1 MPVTAP
7 SYERLEKII
16 RDAWGSHDVM
26 MASLSNKI
34 ERYVSDRNRVSS
46 TNCGSSLLRKWS
58 HLDEFLELFGASPS
72 YKMAFGTIL
81 KQHLGSAWS
90 MSSDPRGYGKIYRRK
105 HPVAGLKD

>member
-7 SYERLEKII
+7 SYERLEKMIKN
-16 RDAWGSHDVM
+16 ASVSHPAM
-26 MASLSNKI
+26 MESLTIKI

-46 TNCGSSLLRKWS
+46 TDCGSSVLRRWS
-58 HLDEFLELFGASPS
+58 HLDEFQELFGASPS
-72 YKMAFGTIL
+72 YKMAFGIIL

-105 HPVAGLKD
+105 HPIAGLKD

>member
-7 SYERLEKII
+7 SYERLEKMIKN
-16 RDAWGSHDVM
+16 AFGSHPAM
-26 MASLSNKI
+26 MASLTSKI

-46 TNCGSSLLRKWS
+46 TDCGRNVFMKWP
-58 HLDEFLELFGASPS
+58 HLDEFQELFGASPG
-72 YKMAFGTIL
+72 YKMAFGIIL